1 MTRNQYRSILPTCIN
16 FTAYKRYLM
25 SKHSKQRKQAVFD
38 EISVVLED
46 AWKLP
51 EEQRTQ
57 IVKRLILRWC
67 PEKNLGDEEFCSEA
81 AEKALKAA
89 QYTVDVEKTNY
100 HDLVQNCNDLN
111 DSELTNLAS
120 QLERLVGGSARMR
133 YPDRMCFPQIP
144 NEVYSEQMAQQAL
157 QLAKKIIARVK
168 NRIT

>member
-1 MTRNQYRSILPTCIN
+1 MFQ
-16 FTAYKRYLM
+16 M
-25 SKHSKQRKQAVFD
+25 SPGK
-38 EISVVLED
+38 
-46 AWKLP
+46 
-51 EEQRTQ
+51 
-57 IVKRLILRWC
+57 
-67 PEKNLGDEEFCSEA
+67 A

-89 QYTVDVEKTNY
+89 QYTVDADKTNF

-120 QLERLVGGSARMR
+120 QLESLVGGSARMR